1 MAIKVIIRGR
11 KRFQAE
17 ICPFC
22 VGSLAIAPSDSYD
35 LHARIWHTE
44 PELAKAERQHFNTA
58 LPKRPVGFN
67 NREYEHGLWQDR

>member
-22 VGSLAIAPSDSYD
+22 VGDLAIAPSDSYD

-44 PELAKAERQHFNTA
+44 PEVAKAERQHFNTA
-58 LPKRPVGFN
+58 LVKRLPGPYF
-67 NREYEHGLWQDR
+67 REYEHGTWNE